1 VVLDV
6 LAFAHFSSL
15 SITSVI
21 WLPGLI
27 MAPFSIISRIFLILM
42 GLVLIISGTIVL
54 LEIRLAPL
62 IGEESDEFTLLDKSF
77 NQNPQGNARLGPVA
91 GGIMDCVVL
100 FRKLRI

>member
-1 VVLDV
+1 MIFVLEWPKGEFVSFIDY
-6 LAFAHFSSL
+6 
-15 SITSVI
+15 
-21 WLPGLI
+21 
-27 MAPFSIISRIFLILM
+27 
-42 GLVLIISGTIVL
+42 
-54 LEIRLAPL
+54 IRLAPL